1 MSVITAP
8 QNNSVRGPTI
18 LTSAAVKLGSL
29 THHRAGNEQLGCS
42 KPPNFTPEHK
52 FQSWLQRQG
61 HYPLIPIL
69 THFQD
74 TSGSHVQVWG
84 LGHEERWAQMLLN
97 CGAGKDFWESLG
109 KQGDQ
114 TSQT

>member
-52 FQSWLQRQG
+52 FQS
-61 HYPLIPIL
+61 
-69 THFQD
+69 
-74 TSGSHVQVWG
+74 
-84 LGHEERWAQMLLN
+84 
-97 CGAGKDFWESLG
+97 
-109 KQGDQ
+109 
-114 TSQT
+114 